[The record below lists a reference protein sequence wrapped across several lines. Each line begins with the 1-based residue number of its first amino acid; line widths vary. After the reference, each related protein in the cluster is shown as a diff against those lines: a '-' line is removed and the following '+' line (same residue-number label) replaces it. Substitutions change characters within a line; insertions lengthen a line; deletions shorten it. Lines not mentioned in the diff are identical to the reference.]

1 MRAPL
6 NKSWSD
12 ITEGADEGIGRP
24 RQALA
29 AKGVR
34 VVVLR
39 CCQAIHSLTAVSWAG
54 RCVDFQ
60 AVAFGSRLRSRSC
73 CMR

>member
-6 NKSWSD
+6 NRSWSD

-29 AKGVR
+29 AEGVR
-34 VVVLR
+34 EIGFYDAVR
-39 CCQAIHSLTAVSWAG
+39 HSFRTAVHVSEA
-54 RCVDFQ
+54 DE
-60 AVAFGSRLRSRSC
+60 LK
-73 CMR
+73 